1 MMENQRCASGLG
13 FLYQTPAVMANNG
26 RTKGVSVDVSPEVF
40 WAAFGAIATA
50 VAAIAAVVGSYT
62 VYLAFRQFQ
71 FDAWLKAQEIWTTK
85 QFTEARGH
93 VFARLDSHA
102 SEEWTKTDELEA
114 LEVCRRMDEFARL
127 IPYIRRKT
135 VLRVWGSPFAKAWLV
150 LEPVVKR
157 ERDKS
162 EWQEKW
168 QAFEHLGLA
177 ALDKYPDVR
186 KKANR
191 QERTRRTV
199 A

>member
-1 MMENQRCASGLG
+1 MSA
-13 FLYQTPAVMANNG
+13 
-26 RTKGVSVDVSPEVF
+26 SPEVF

-62 VYLAFRQFQ
+62 VYLAVRQLR

-85 QFTEARGH
+85 PFTEARGH
-93 VFARLDSHA
+93 IFAHLDGHTPQ
-102 SEEWTKTDELEA
+102 EWTNANESEA

-127 IPYIRRKT
+127 TPYIRKKT
-135 VLRVWGSPFAKAWLV
+135 VIRVWGSPFAKAWLV

-157 ERDKS
+157 ERAKC
-162 EWQEKW
+162 EWPDKW

-177 ALDKYPDVR
+177 ALKKHPELR
-186 KKANR
+186 KKNNQQKRVHKA
-191 QERTRRTV
+191 V